1 MAYRTLGK
9 TGCKVFPL
17 GMGCMRLPVHGEGMS
32 PVDEVLS
39 RKVVYAAIDEG
50 VNYLDTAPV
59 YHDGTAEQVLGRVLG
74 DRREEVYLATKMSRG
89 AVSSRQDCQEL
100 IDEQLRRLRTDRI
113 DMYLLHN
120 VKPDSWEDFQ
130 RFGALDAIEKARD
143 QGKVVNVGFSSHAE
157 TPFFLDLLDVH
168 DWDFCQIQYN
178 YLDYDIQAGEGGL
191 KEAHSRG
198 LGVIIMEPLKGGFL
212 ARQDLFYRQML
223 QDERPEWS
231 SAEWGLRW
239 VWDRPE
245 VDLVLSGMNSL
256 EQVTENCRIARDASP
271 GSFEPAH
278 RRILS
283 TVKKE
288 VSQRLKAPCSG
299 CGYCMPCPQGVN
311 IPRMLTLYNEA
322 HLQGDATWSKVMYNV
337 CTEDAALSKHC
348 TGCGRCQGL
357 CPQGL
362 PIPRLMQDTHGLL
375 IESADQ

>member
-178 YLDYDIQAGEGGL
+178 YLDYDIQAGEEGL